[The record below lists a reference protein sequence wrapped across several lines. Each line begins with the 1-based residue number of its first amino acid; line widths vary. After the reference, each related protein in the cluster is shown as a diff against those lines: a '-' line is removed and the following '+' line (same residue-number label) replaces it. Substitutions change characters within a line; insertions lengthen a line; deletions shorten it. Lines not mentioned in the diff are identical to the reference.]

1 MSEYISVKFRETKE
15 QLAQVLNDSKLP
27 WCALQMILREIAG
40 AVDQLAEQEYQEEQK
55 KMGEE
60 KSGKDDDK

>member
-27 WCALQMILREIAG
+27 WCALQMILREIAE

-55 KMGEE
+55 KMEE
-60 KSGKDDDK
+60 ESKKEPEEA